1 MNTNTRKKLMI
12 GLVVLGIIVV
22 VIGLGLILSNT
33 ITKPKDDDNKNP
45 DSDPNQIINLSCYSC
60 SREQL
65 AKDTYTIDYTYE
77 FCYKDDELN
86 YGNYYY
92 VYTFNDLNSYQ
103 NFQFEKSDQF
113 DPIDVKE
120 DESNLT
126 RTYTFDLSYPTEGK
140 TIDSYVETLQ
150 GWGYTCSTK

>member
-1 MNTNTRKKLMI
+1 MFES
-12 GLVVLGIIVV
+12 
-22 VIGLGLILSNT
+22 VIPPC
-33 ITKPKDDDNKNP
+33 K
-45 DSDPNQIINLSCYSC
+45 
-60 SREQL
+60 
-65 AKDTYTIDYTYE
+65 
-77 FCYKDDELN
+77 LN

-150 GWGYTCSTK
+150 GWGYTCSAK